1 MRNMSFF
8 LTTPQLLAGTKTVT
22 RRLGW
27 AFLKPGDRFC
37 AVEKCQGLK
46 AGEHVNRLAE
56 CEVVNVRRE
65 RLDAINQADVIAE
78 GFPDLTPEAF
88 VDLFCR
94 ANRCTAETDV
104 TRIEFR
110 KLQKKEQAA

>member
-1 MRNMSFF
+1 MSFF
-8 LTTPQLLAGTKTVT
+8 LTTPQILAGTKTVT

-27 AFLKPGDRFC
+27 AFLKPGERFC

-56 CEVVNVRRE
+56 CEVVSVRRE
-65 RLDAINQADVIAE
+65 RLDAITAADVALE

-94 ANRCTAETDV
+94 ANRCESEIEV

-110 KLQKKEQAA
+110 KVRKDAA